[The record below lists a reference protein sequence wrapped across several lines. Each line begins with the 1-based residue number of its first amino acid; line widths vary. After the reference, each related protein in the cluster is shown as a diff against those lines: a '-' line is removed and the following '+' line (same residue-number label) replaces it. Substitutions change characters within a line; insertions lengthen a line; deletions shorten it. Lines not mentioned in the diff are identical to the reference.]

1 MDCSPPGPSVYGILQ
16 ARILEGDLLDLGIK
30 PESPA
35 LAGGLF
41 TTEPP
46 EKPTGLGEILEKI

>member
-1 MDCSPPGPSVYGILQ
+1 MDCRPPGPSVFGILQ
-16 ARILEGDLLDLGIK
+16 ARILEGDLLNLGIK

-35 LAGGLF
+35 QAGGLF

-46 EKPTGLGEILEKI
+46 EEPAGLGEVLGKT